1 MFVVVL
7 IGPLFTTVW
16 EINMSEK
23 PEKIGMISSMCNF
36 LEIWTIEDF
45 RNAVLV
51 WALGQERPDSVLTE
65 KETGTTFVLEEG
77 MAAHSGILVWR
88 IPKDTGAWWAIVH
101 GVAKS
106 QT

>member
-1 MFVVVL
+1 ML
-7 IGPLFTTVW
+7 IGPLVTAVW

-36 LEIWTIEDF
+36 FLKIWTIENF

-51 WALGQERPDSVLTE
+51 WVLGHELPDSMLTE

-77 MAAHSGILVWR
+77 MATHSSILVWR
-88 IPKDTGAWWAIVH
+88 IPKGIGAWWAIVH